1 MSGTAEIVRALGALC
16 EPPTPYSSVL
26 AEALGLERA
35 PGPGEFVESFVL
47 QLYPYSSV
55 YLGAEGMLGGEA
67 RDRVAGFW
75 RALGMTPPPEP
86 DHLAALL
93 GLYASLI
100 EAIDDEPDPARAA
113 LLERARAALLW
124 EHLSSWLAPFL
135 HKMDGAPAPCA
146 GWAKVLRAVLAAE
159 EARTPPPSELPLALR
174 EGPGLP
180 DDDAASREWTQALM
194 APVRSGMILTRA
206 DLARGAR
213 QIGVGVRLGE
223 RAFILRSMLEQD
235 AYGVMGWI
243 ASEATVWIDVHETA
257 STGRREVA
265 RWWAARARHTATVLR
280 NLARGPATTDVA
292 SG

>member
-1 MSGTAEIVRALGALC
+1 MSGAAEIVRALGAWC
-16 EPPTPYSSVL
+16 EPPTRHSPVV
-26 AEALGLERA
+26 AEALGLDRA
-35 PGPGEFVESFVL
+35 PEPDEFVAVFVL

-75 RALGMTPPPEP
+75 RALELIPPPEP

-100 EAIDDEPDPARAA
+100 DAIDDEPGRARVV

-124 EHLSSWLAPFL
+124 EHLSSWLDPYL
-135 HKMDGAPAPCA
+135 HKMDGAPDPCA
-146 GWAKVLRAVLAAE
+146 GWAKLLRAVLAVE
-159 EARTPPPSELPLALR
+159 EARTPPPPELPLALR
-174 EGPGLP
+174 EAPGLP
-180 DDDAASREWTQALM
+180 DDESPLREWTQALL

-235 AYGVMGWI
+235 ACAVMGWL
-243 ASEATVWIDVHETA
+243 ASEATTWIEVHEQA
-257 STGRREVA
+257 RSGHYEVA
-265 RWWAARARHTATVLR
+265 RWWAGRARHTAAVLR
-280 NLARGPATTDVA
+280 NLTRGPALTDVA

>member
-1 MSGTAEIVRALGALC
+1 MSAAEIVRALGALC
-16 EPPTPYSSVL
+16 EPPTEHSPML
-26 AEALGLERA
+26 ARALELERA
-35 PGPGEFVESFVL
+35 PGPDEFVETFVL

-75 RALGMTPPPEP
+75 RALGLIPPPEP

-100 EAIDDEPDPARAA
+100 DAIDEEPDRARSV

-124 EHLSSWLAPFL
+124 EHLSSWLHPYL
-135 HKMDGAPAPCA
+135 YKMDGAPSPCA
-146 GWAKVLRAVLAAE
+146 GWAKLVRAVLAVE
-159 EARTPPPSELPLALR
+159 EDRAPSPPELPLALR
-174 EGPGLP
+174 DAPGLP
-180 DDDAASREWTQALM
+180 SDDSALREWTQALL
-194 APVRSGMILTRA
+194 APVRSGIILTRA

-235 AYGVMGWI
+235 AYAVMGWL
-243 ASEATVWIDVHETA
+243 ASEAAAWIDVHEHA
-257 STGRREVA
+257 RSGHGGVA
-265 RWWAARARHTATVLR
+265 RWWAGRARHTATVLR
-280 NLARGPATTDVA
+280 NLKRGPAITDVA

>member
-1 MSGTAEIVRALGALC
+1 MSTGEIVRALGALC
-16 EPPTPYSSVL
+16 EPPTKHSPML
-26 AEALGLERA
+26 ARALELESA
-35 PGPGEFVESFVL
+35 PGPDEFVETFVL

-55 YLGAEGMLGGEA
+55 YLGVEGMLGGEA

-75 RALGMTPPPEP
+75 RALGLTPPPEP

-100 EAIDDEPDPARAA
+100 DAIEDEPDRARAL

-124 EHLSSWLAPFL
+124 EHLSSWLAPYL
-135 HKMDGAPAPCA
+135 HRMRGAPSPCA
-146 GWAKVLRAVLAAE
+146 GWAMLLRAVLAVE
-159 EARTPPPSELPLALR
+159 EARTPPPPELPLALR
-174 EGPGLP
+174 EAPGLP
-180 DDDAASREWTQALM
+180 DDDSALREWTQALL

-235 AYGVMGWI
+235 AYEVMGWL
-243 ASEATVWIDVHETA
+243 ASEATAWIDVHEHA
-257 STGRREVA
+257 RTGHGEVA
-265 RWWAARARHTATVLR
+265 RWWAGRAGHTATVLR
-280 NLARGPATTDVA
+280 NLTRVPATTDVA

>member
-1 MSGTAEIVRALGALC
+1 MTGTAEVLRALGALC
-16 EPPTPYSSVL
+16 EPPTPNSPLL
-26 AEALGLERA
+26 AEALRLERA
-35 PGPGEFVESFVL
+35 PGPDEFVDAFVL
-47 QLYPYSSV
+47 QLYPYASV

-75 RALGMTPPPEP
+75 RALGLTPPPEP

-100 EAIDDEPDPARAA
+100 EAVENEPDRARAA

-124 EHLSSWLAPFL
+124 EHLSSWLAPYL
-135 HKMDGAPAPCA
+135 HKMDTAPVSCA
-146 GWAKVLRAVLAAE
+146 GWAKLLRAVLAAE
-159 EARTPPPSELPLALR
+159 EARTIPPSELPLALR
-174 EGPGLP
+174 EAAGLP
-180 DDDAASREWTQALM
+180 DDDAASREWTQSLL

-213 QIGVGVRLGE
+213 EIGVGVRLGE

-235 AYGVMGWI
+235 AYAVTGWLS
-243 ASEATVWIDVHETA
+243 SEATAWVDVHETTR
-257 STGRREVA
+257 TGHRDVA
-265 RWWAARARHTATVLR
+265 RWWAERAGRTGEVLR
-280 NLARGPATTDVA
+280 NLTRGPATIDVA

>member
-16 EPPTPYSSVL
+16 EPPAHHSPVL
-26 AEALGLERA
+26 ADALGLERA
-35 PGPGEFVESFVL
+35 PGPDEFVESFVL

-75 RALGMTPPPEP
+75 RALGLTPPPEP

-100 EAIDDEPDPARAA
+100 EAIDDEPDGARAA
-113 LLERARAALLW
+113 LLQRARAAMLW
-124 EHLSSWLAPFL
+124 EHLSSWLAPYL
-135 HKMDGAPAPCA
+135 HKIDGAPDPCA
-146 GWAKVLRAVLAAE
+146 GWAKLLRAVLAVE
-159 EARTPPPSELPLALR
+159 EARTPPPPQLPLALR
-174 EGPGLP
+174 EAPGLP
-180 DDDAASREWTQALM
+180 DDDSALREWTQALL

-223 RAFILRSMLEQD
+223 RAFILRSMLEQN
-235 AYGVMGWI
+235 AYAVMVWLV
-243 ASEATVWIDVHETA
+243 SEATVWIDVHETA
-257 STGRREVA
+257 PTGRGEVA
-265 RWWAARARHTATVLR
+265 RWWAERARHTATVLR
-280 NLARGPATTDVA
+280 NLTRGPAPTDVA